1 MALENAKDQ
10 IIFSEQKISVTPYL
24 NASDNLLLVSKR
36 NDNEWCIITLNSGYD
51 LDFSRRCS
59 APESWGGLS
68 GKELNEKSGFDNM
81 VFCHKKL
88 FLTIVNGDKDHALS
102 VAKYIIDNHY
112 SK

>member
-1 MALENAKDQ
+1 M
-10 IIFSEQKISVTPYL
+10 
-24 NASDNLLLVSKR
+24 
-36 NDNEWCIITLNSGYD
+36 
-51 LDFSRRCS
+51 
-59 APESWGGLS
+59 GGLS